1 MGTSQSINPSVKNN
15 PNWGDLSTAITSASK
30 SDVISVSQKHNI
42 MHHFVKAIGG
52 SSAGRGRSSTFG
64 RAGINRAQRFMS
76 FVSDVQRGGFNEALR
91 SIGIVDAAQ
100 LSVNDFINYLLA
112 HCSEGNSN
120 LDETAANSAIDE
132 LLKYL
137 LNSTD
142 SLEGI
147 ESVFQQADINT
158 QHEWLCYFF
167 ASYIMEFSN
176 ELFSTRIFENDG
188 DPVRTFQ
195 EVRSYIQSSLAELN
209 VGRGLQNVDWHGNQG
224 TTIIKNL
231 QTEILQIW
239 LQE

>member
-42 MHHFVKAIGG
+42 MHHFVKAVGG
-52 SSAGRGRSSTFG
+52 SSAGSGRSSTFG

-76 FVSDVQRGGFNEALR
+76 FVSDVQRGGFSEALR
-91 SIGIVDAAQ
+91 NIGVSDAAQ

-112 HCSEGNSN
+112 YCSEGDSN

-137 LNSTD
+137 LNNSD
-142 SLEGI
+142 SLEGV
-147 ESVFQQADINT
+147 ESIFQQADINT

-167 ASYIMEFSN
+167 ATYIMEFSN

-188 DPVRTFQ
+188 DRVRTFQ
-195 EVRSYIQSSLAELN
+195 EIRSYIQSSLAELN
-209 VGRGLQNVDWHGNQG
+209 VDRGLQNVDWHSEQG
-224 TTIIKNL
+224 TTIVKSL

>member
-30 SDVISVSQKHNI
+30 SSAISVSQMHNI
-42 MHHFVKAIGG
+42 MHHFVKAVGG
-52 SSAGRGRSSTFG
+52 SSAGSGRSSTFG

-76 FVSDVQRGGFNEALR
+76 FVSDVQRGGVSEALR
-91 SIGIVDAAQ
+91 NIGVAATAQ

-112 HCSEGNSN
+112 YCSEGNSN

-137 LNSTD
+137 LNNTD

-147 ESVFQQADINT
+147 ESIFQQADINT
-158 QHEWLCYFF
+158 QQEWLCYFF
-167 ASYIMEFSN
+167 ATYIMEFSS

-188 DPVRTFQ
+188 DRVRTFQ
-195 EVRSYIQSSLAELN
+195 EIRSYIQNSLAELN
-209 VGRGLQNVDWHGNQG
+209 VDRGLQNVNWNSDQG
-224 TTIIKNL
+224 TIIIKNL

-239 LQE
+239 QQE

>member
-15 PNWGDLSTAITSASK
+15 PKWGDLSTAITSASK

-91 SIGIVDAAQ
+91 NIGIVDAAQ

-147 ESVFQQADINT
+147 ESVFQQADINI

-209 VGRGLQNVDWHGNQG
+209 VDRGLQNVDWHGNQG

>member
-91 SIGIVDAAQ
+91 NIGIVDAAQ

-209 VGRGLQNVDWHGNQG
+209 VDRGLQNVDWHGNQG